1 MPNYQE
7 DHDYNQSSLSSIL
20 REPNDAPRTIIFKFY
35 CIQTFRSLLFPLLSD
50 VKDDY
55 VHQDESH
62 DDINNLGDSLDEK
75 NCILD
80 CEQDLLVIF
89 TVM

>member
-20 REPNDAPRTIIFKFY
+20 REPHDAPRTIFFRFY
-35 CIQTFRSLLFPLLSD
+35 CILTFWSLLFPLLSD

-62 DDINNLGDSLDEK
+62 DEVDKLGDYFDE
-75 NCILD
+75 NL
-80 CEQDLLVIF
+80 
-89 TVM
+89 

>member
-1 MPNYQE
+1 MPNNQE

-20 REPNDAPRTIIFKFY
+20 REPHDAPRTIFFGFY
-35 CIQTFRSLLFPLLSD
+35 YILTFRSLLFPLLSD

-62 DDINNLGDSLDEK
+62 DDINNLGDSFDE
-75 NCILD
+75 NNG
-80 CEQDLLVIF
+80 V
-89 TVM
+89 